1 MSKQTKAT
9 LKGYFVTGAIPTQ
22 NQFADLIESMA
33 PAMEGTAGLG
43 LKSKKDSEGFVKDY
57 ELDIAAVVI
66 NVSAINGQTY
76 TNPADA
82 AAALIALNEGRPSVV
97 EGMGI
102 KYKDPQGRI
111 WEYKY
116 ANSTWVLNGDR
127 SYAAINEEL
136 NDEYINSSG
145 ELTVS
150 TVISGSGEEGD
161 PFIYKHGTSPFVEI
175 AELEGIYYK
184 GKLDNGMV
192 GVCAY
197 DANMVRLA
205 SGYAIVSATAN
216 NQVKEVYIK
225 AADIPAGT
233 KYVRFCSEKAYD
245 YSFRIETDS
254 AAERNSMQIIE
265 LRKDVRNL
273 KLMQTGGVA
282 GFWDTNSLNP
292 QMESFLGNK
301 NILDDWDFY
310 LIKEDGDNTKVIG
323 KLQKNNLFR
332 FEDGSFAPVM
342 IRTAEDESENPGWET
357 LDQGYAIVRAWNHP
371 MFILDGVG
379 LDGRTVH
386 GLFQEQVT
394 IDGITAKML
403 EQTGICADLPTM
415 YNSTLRCIMFKN
427 GINTGCG
434 SKGKSNLISAFEQ
447 GAYPKTNVS
456 QITNNTNARKK
467 NTNQA
472 SVSIFSEQMGIH
484 KLSHIF
490 AHFLKYGTY
499 DLHNYNMFGGGISAN
514 DSISASNW
522 GKVSGVRWSLDNKT
536 TWNYAK
542 FDGTP
547 TGLYVTATQTAPGN
561 WSECLNNYY
570 AKLQTL
576 EAQAALS
583 YVVEN
588 NISEDVN
595 FEFNG
600 GHYFY
605 KTINGTKSPLEGEMN
620 AKLFKM
626 VNFQQTMYDSN
637 GDEVTVDIEVMLQVA
652 VVDGYIS
659 WGDVFDYG
667 WAGMEAVCHH
677 LTANECRTDAYLCT
691 LQHNLYLGS
700 DVQKTSKFDFQ
711 STYEHTGQSDIF
723 APGSFYTTQT
733 VPYSLIGKKSGAGLH
748 TGSCAY
754 NYRTNYYGGVAGNY
768 SRLAMRGRGAAHFT
782 YCSSRAW
789 YGYSLASLSS
799 QGTASAYQVRL
810 TGLLSDSE

>member
-1 MSKQTKAT
+1 MSKQTKST

-33 PAMEGTAGLG
+33 PTMETTAGLG
-43 LKSKKDSEGFVKDY
+43 LVAKVDSEKYVTDY
-57 ELDIAAVVI
+57 ELDVAALVI
-66 NVSAINGQTY
+66 NISAITGNTY
-76 TNPADA
+76 STPADA
-82 AAALIALNEGRPSVV
+82 AAALIALSDKYSSVA

-111 WEYKY
+111 WEYMY
-116 ANSTWVLNGDR
+116 VNNTWVLNGDR
-127 SYAAINEEL
+127 SYADIDEVL

-145 ELTVS
+145 ELVVS
-150 TVISGSGEEGD
+150 SVVSGTGEETD
-161 PFIYKHGTSPFVEI
+161 PYIYKHGTTPFIEI

-184 GKLDNGMV
+184 GQLDNGYI

-197 DANMVRLA
+197 DENMIRLT
-205 SGYAIVSATAN
+205 SGYALVKGTAA
-216 NQVKEVYIK
+216 NQNIETYIK
-225 AADIPAGT
+225 AANIPSGT
-233 KYVRFCSEKAYD
+233 KYVRFSSAKAYA

-254 AAERNSMQIIE
+254 AAERNSMQIIQ

-292 QMESFLGNK
+292 QMESYIGNK
-301 NILDDWDFY
+301 SVLDDWDFY
-310 LIKEDGDNTKVIG
+310 LIKEDGDNTKIVG
-323 KLQKNNLFR
+323 KLQKNNIFR
-332 FEDGSFAPVM
+332 FDDGSFAPVM
-342 IRTAEDESENPGWET
+342 IRTADDESENPGWET
-357 LDQGYAIVRAWNHP
+357 EDQGYAIVRAWNHP

-386 GLFQEQVT
+386 GLFEEQVT
-394 IDGITAKML
+394 IDGITAKMI

-415 YNSTLRCIMFKN
+415 YNGVLRSILFKN

-434 SKGKSNLISAFEQ
+434 SKGASNLVTVFAEGS
-447 GAYPKTNVS
+447 YPKTNVS
-456 QITNNTNARKK
+456 QIMNNQYSRKK
-467 NTNQA
+467 NTDQA
-472 SVSIFSEQMGIH
+472 SVDVFSEQMGIH

-499 DLHNYNMFGGGISAN
+499 DLHNYNMFGGGISPN
-514 DSISASNW
+514 DSINASMW
-522 GKVSGVRWSLDNKT
+522 GKVSGVRYSIDNKT
-536 TWNYAK
+536 TWVYQLLSQS
-542 FDGTP
+542 P
-547 TGLYVTATQTAPGN
+547 SGLYTTTSKGNPGN
-561 WSECLNNYY
+561 WSLFLNSYY

-588 NISEDVN
+588 NISEGVN

-600 GHYFY
+600 GYYFY

-626 VNFQQTMYDSN
+626 VNFQQTMYDAN
-637 GDEVTVDIEVMLQVA
+637 GDAVTVDIEVMLQVG

-659 WGDVFDYG
+659 WGDVYDYG
-667 WAGMEAVCHH
+667 WAGMEIVTHH
-677 LTANECRTDAYLCT
+677 LTDSEVRTDAYLCT

-700 DVQKTSKFDFQ
+700 DVQGTSKFAFQ
-711 STYEHTGQSDIF
+711 STYEHTGQSDVTTCTNN
-723 APGSFYTTQT
+723 YTTQT
-733 VPYSLIGKKSGAGLH
+733 VPYSLLGKKNGGGLH

-754 NYRTNYYGGVAGNY
+754 NYHSNSFGGSAGKY
-768 SRLAMRGRGAAHFT
+768 SRNGVRGRGSAS
-782 YCSSRAW
+782 YSLCSSRHW
-789 YGYSLASLSS
+789 LGLNLASNSCQDL
-799 QGTASAYQVRL
+799 ASAYQIRL
-810 TGLLSDSE
+810 TGLK